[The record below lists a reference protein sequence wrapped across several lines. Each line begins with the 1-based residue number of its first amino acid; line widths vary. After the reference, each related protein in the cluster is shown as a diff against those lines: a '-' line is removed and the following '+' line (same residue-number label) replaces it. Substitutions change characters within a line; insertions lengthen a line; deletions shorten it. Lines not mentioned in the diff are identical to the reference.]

1 LPQEPLPALRADA
14 SQLRQVLHNLIQNA
28 QDALEGRQH
37 GLIRIEVA
45 RKADTLT
52 LRVLDNGPGFP
63 PELLRHAFE
72 PYFTTKPKGTGL
84 GLAVIKKILDDHG
97 ARVRLVNRT
106 EGGAMVEIE
115 FPLGDEVREGGR
127 DG

>member
-1 LPQEPLPALRADA
+1 M
-14 SQLRQVLHNLIQNA
+14 RQVLHNLIQNA
-28 QDALEGRQH
+28 QDALEGRQD
-37 GLIRIEVA
+37 GLIRIEV
-45 RKADTLT
+45 RRNADTLI

-97 ARVRLVNRT
+97 ARVRLVNRA

>member
-1 LPQEPLPALRADA
+1 MCGRHDQPGKLIPAD
-14 SQLRQVLHNLIQNA
+14 QY
-28 QDALEGRQH
+28 
-37 GLIRIEVA
+37 
-45 RKADTLT
+45 
-52 LRVLDNGPGFP
+52 
-63 PELLRHAFE
+63 LLRNLSQRPEHLIATNSIPDFLEHLYE
-72 PYFTTKPKGTGL
+72 PFSQEKRPGYEGTGTGL

-97 ARVRLVNRT
+97 ARVRLVNRA